1 MILASQDGPEMRY
14 MHVLRFERYIKS
26 KAVDTEKEK
35 QEKKKRKRND
45 ARDSFLIQRVLGII
59 FIL

>member
-35 QEKKKRKRND
+35 QEKNKKEKK
-45 ARDSFLIQRVLGII
+45 
-59 FIL
+59 

>member
-1 MILASQDGPEMRY
+1 MILVSQDGPKMRY

-35 QEKKKRKRND
+35 QEKKKKGKEMMPGIHF
-45 ARDSFLIQRVLGII
+45 SFREFWG
-59 FIL
+59 